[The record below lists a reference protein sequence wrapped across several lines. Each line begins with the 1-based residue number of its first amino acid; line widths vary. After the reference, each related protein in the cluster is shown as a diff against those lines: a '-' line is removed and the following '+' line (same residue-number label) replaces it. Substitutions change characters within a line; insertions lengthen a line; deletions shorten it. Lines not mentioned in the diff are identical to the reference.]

1 MVGKTGS
8 VHPAQ
13 GPSCNGGEPGHPAY
27 PTVVMTPGEAE
38 FFLGPEAA
46 ALLDKALSGKSRPLR
61 LRTKRD

>member
-1 MVGKTGS
+1 MVGKTDS
-8 VHPAQ
+8 VHPAH
-13 GPSCNGGEPGHPAY
+13 GPSCTSGELGRPAHPA
-27 PTVVMTPGEAE
+27 TVITPGEAE